1 MGREARSPPVAGAPS
16 GAVAGKSDI
25 APVATAPEF
34 RTPGGSKSMRRA
46 PWRSP
51 GVALARRDDN
61 ARDPV
66 VRAPASSKRNAR
78 KLDARSPATAA
89 AGKTRGGGRPR
100 TFTPNPAND
109 DERERET
116 SDARSPAPP
125 AAAAAAD
132 DDAAAAHPSD
142 DARRRASSPSAA
154 ELNAPHTDTFA
165 SVYEALISPSPARD
179 GLGRAPR
186 DGLVAPPPPAR
197 TPGSPLGGVPDA
209 IDDAV
214 PEPNDLVDPV
224 AAAVRPSFGTR
235 EPPTLGP
242 IAALPDEATDGGLGG
257 DFEDD
262 AGDDFYPSE
271 NALPSAEKAA
281 EKAAPGG
288 SSRPKTPAGVFGLG
302 SPFSAPASSPAAAA
316 GAALGGSLFTPAHGV
331 ADLTPLAPHA
341 MRGGDAA
348 PTMTMG
354 MHLPTP
360 TMDLT
365 PLDRGAPTGAVPRM
379 RAASVTPAGF
389 PPVTTRGG
397 KGSQPEEEEEENDDG
412 EGVPSVPDDE
422 EDDHARARP
431 GSRRTSTFKTPGAA
445 APARTPGLPPRASA
459 AKTPAAR
466 VSSPARGTPGWAR
479 DAKAWHAEQR
489 RDMEAMMAK
498 AKEATE
504 ADRAALALETAR
516 RKEEMERASRALEA
530 QREEVRAATE
540 KARETAELAAAERE
554 RMKAELRAQIEAQ
567 ERTRRRL
574 SEMAAAG
581 ARRTERAEEPPAS
594 RPRPAAAL
602 PDLAPVE
609 DELRRCR
616 AAIETRAAESERI
629 AARQREL
636 QREEADLHL
645 RVVELQRYLL
655 RVVADPAASATAP
668 PAPSRAVADAAR
680 REQGAGGAANPGG
693 LPPGAAPPPVAAVGS
708 FDEDGFLVMDLTGS
722 AAVNAATPLD
732 AARNGVYA
740 TAASVEG
747 PARGVAA
754 FAAPAPETIRGAGA
768 RETLECAESAPVPSE
783 DVTASERIASYRR
796 PSQTIELRKRVVAAK
811 FLGGSTGGS
820 PDGSESSSPAGMLLT
835 ATSDGC
841 LRLFPPGARRAAALI
856 RGPRDG
862 VVAADAAGAEAFVVS
877 GGGGGGG
884 PGAVFRYDLAS
895 GRELGAL
902 LASSAASAGDV
913 GSFGQPGWDPAPR
926 RLACVA
932 APVGGSRLVVAAG
945 EGGEVFAW
953 DPRAAPRG
961 SRRRDTTSDGG
972 VAATC
977 GTAPSLV
984 FRVPGAARIDALSL
998 AGDGTSLA
1006 VVASNGARVFD
1017 LRFLLGEDSIDGF
1030 SGKQQQQPGGGRPAR
1045 LVDRDDPGTRW
1056 VACAHAGGG
1065 GEILTLA
1072 ASGDACAWALKPGV
1086 SGGAAAFG
1094 GYEMTR
1100 AVRDAA
1106 GDVRSRGDVAF
1117 AANTRPSSS
1126 AAVLA
1131 AGSGT
1136 AGSLAL
1142 VAAGDRGERVR
1153 CFDHRSG
1160 AVVAE
1165 WGAAGEL
1172 EGGAGFGGAHRWGHG
1187 LGGCVEY
1194 APVTAACWGFGDAGG
1209 AFGEAAFAAAT
1220 AEGVVRVYGPEG
1232 ERA

>member
-1 MGREARSPPVAGAPS
+1 
-16 GAVAGKSDI
+16 
-25 APVATAPEF
+25 
-34 RTPGGSKSMRRA
+34 MRRA

-78 KLDARSPATAA
+78 KLDARSPATAT

-109 DERERET
+109 DERERES

-132 DDAAAAHPSD
+132 DDAGDAHPSD

-186 DGLVAPPPPAR
+186 DGLDAPPPPAR

-262 AGDDFYPSE
+262 FYRSE
-271 NALPSAEKAA
+271 KALPSAEKAA

-288 SSRPKTPAGVFGLG
+288 PSRPKTPAGVFARG
-302 SPFSAPASSPAAAA
+302 APSRRRRVPPAAAA

-331 ADLTPLAPHA
+331 ADLAPLAPHA
-341 MRGGDAA
+341 TRGGDAA

-360 TMDLT
+360 RWTSPRST
-365 PLDRGAPTGAVPRM
+365 AARPPAPCRGCARRRSRPRGSRRSRPTEVRVHSRRRRRRKTTTGRAFRRFRM
-379 RAASVTPAGF
+379 MRRTI
-389 PPVTTRGG
+389 
-397 KGSQPEEEEEENDDG
+397 
-412 EGVPSVPDDE
+412 
-422 EDDHARARP
+422 ARAR
-431 GSRRTSTFKTPGAA
+431 GRGREGRRRSRRRARRRLSHAGP
-445 APARTPGLPPRASA
+445 PASGVRRQDPR
-459 AKTPAAR
+459 PR

-581 ARRTERAEEPPAS
+581 ARRTERAEERPP
-594 RPRPAAAL
+594 RAA
-602 PDLAPVE
+602 PDPPP
-609 DELRRCR
+609 RCR
-616 AAIETRAAESERI
+616 TSRRWRTNCGGAARRRETRAAESERI

-655 RVVADPAASATAP
+655 RVVADPAAPPPPP
-668 PAPSRAVADAAR
+668 PAPSRAVADAAK
-680 REQGAGGAANPGG
+680 REEGAAGLAAANPGG

-722 AAVNAATPLD
+722 AAVNAATPLE

-740 TAASVEG
+740 RGGRRGTRARRRRVRRPG
-747 PARGVAA
+747 PRDNPGGG
-754 FAAPAPETIRGAGA
+754 GAGDPRRRRERTRSFGGRHRVRAHRVVPPPVADDRAPQA
-768 RETLECAESAPVPSE
+768 RRRREIPRRE
-783 DVTASERIASYRR
+783 YRR
-796 PSQTIELRKRVVAAK
+796 EPRQFRILLPRGDASDRHLGRV
-811 FLGGSTGGS
+811 
-820 PDGSESSSPAGMLLT
+820 LT
-835 ATSDGC
+835 SV
-841 LRLFPPGARRAAALI
+841 PPRRAARRRAHPWAEGRRRRRGRRRRGGVRRLRRRRRRRPRGGVSI
-856 RGPRDG
+856 RPGVRSRARRVAGVQRGVRGRRGELRAARVGPR
-862 VVAADAAGAEAFVVS
+862 AAAA
-877 GGGGGGG
+877 
-884 PGAVFRYDLAS
+884 
-895 GRELGAL
+895 
-902 LASSAASAGDV
+902 
-913 GSFGQPGWDPAPR
+913 
-926 RLACVA
+926 ACVA

-961 SRRRDTTSDGG
+961 SRRRDTHSDGG

-1030 SGKQQQQPGGGRPAR
+1030 SGKQRQQPGGGRPAR

-1117 AANTRPSSS
+1117 AATTRPSSS

-1172 EGGAGFGGAHRWGHG
+1172 EGGAGFGACRI
-1187 LGGCVEY
+1187 GGG
-1194 APVTAACWGFGDAGG
+1194 TGSGG
-1209 AFGEAAFAAAT
+1209 AWSSPRSPPRAGASAT
-1220 AEGVVRVYGPEG
+1220 RGARSGRPRSRRRRR
-1232 ERA
+1232 RASSGCTDPRGRGRRGGWGDGARA